1 MAGSS
6 ETVGAGASS
15 LPPRTVRV
23 LRGEEELEAAVARAA
38 EGARRL
44 HDRLAARAAR
54 DAWMVEHDEQRVAWL
69 RFVKGEA
76 DRSPLITALSAGGEV
91 RPALGRQSV
100 SGHGGTGA
108 SNSSAA

>member
-6 ETVGAGASS
+6 DTVGAGDSS
-15 LPPRTVRV
+15 FPSRTVRV
-23 LRGEEELEAAVARAA
+23 LRGEQELEAAVARAA

-54 DAWMVEHDEQRVAWL
+54 DAWMVEHNEQRVAWL

-76 DRSPLITALSAGGEV
+76 DRAPLITAVSARREV
-91 RPALGRQSV
+91 RPALGRRS
-100 SGHGGTGA
+100 A
-108 SNSSAA
+108 SDPA